1 MGVHKK
7 INVMSGLAI
16 GSAFLSFVFLIAYI
30 ATAIA
35 YVDSQD
41 SDVPVGPM
49 VCLAIFII
57 LLIVFAI
64 LDVIIGVYA
73 LMKVNKFSE
82 EGVAWTIVGLCVV
95 GFFFS
100 GYIGLCCMIAVI
112 VMSCT
117 DKQRKKNKKDKKKEG
132 NDTTT
137 VTATVMTAPPPGT
150 AYPAGAPSAYPA
162 AQPYGAPAQPYPAA
176 QPYGAP
182 AQPYPAAQPYGAP
195 PEASPY

>member
-64 LDVIIGVYA
+64 LDVIIGIYA
-73 LMKVNKFSE
+73 LVKIDKFSE
-82 EGVAWTIVGLCVV
+82 KGFVWTIVGLCVV
-95 GFFFS
+95 GFFLG
-100 GYIGLCCMIAVI
+100 GYIGICCMIAVI
-112 VMSCT
+112 VMTCI
-117 DKQRKKNKKDKKKEG
+117 DKQQKKGMMNKKKEG
-132 NDTTT
+132 KDTSFTG
-137 VTATVMTAPPPGT
+137 TATVMTAPLLNT
-150 AYPAGAPSAYPA
+150 IYPAGTPSAYPA
-162 AQPYGAPAQPYPAA
+162 AQPYPTA

-182 AQPYPAAQPYGAP
+182 AGTSPYPYQT
-195 PEASPY
+195 